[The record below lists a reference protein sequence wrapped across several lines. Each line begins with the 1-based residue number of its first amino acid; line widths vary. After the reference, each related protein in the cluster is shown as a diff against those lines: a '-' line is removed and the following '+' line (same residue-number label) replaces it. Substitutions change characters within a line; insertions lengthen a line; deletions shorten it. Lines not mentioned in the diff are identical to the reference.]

1 MALFPSLFGNGLPK
15 YNYTPIAPGAR
26 TFRLAKLLPPEP
38 SLLPGLEPTVRITLI
53 ECSAGNGDGGDDDD
67 DDDDTAASVE
77 YDALSYAWDVPANV
91 KRPNRRIIV
100 EAGDNGGGGGGRS
113 YLFIHRPLELAL
125 LRFAAA
131 NDAQQTGEGPKYEL
145 PLFIDQI
152 CIDQDNDEE
161 KAQQVALM
169 QAIYAHAR
177 RAVIWLGPGD
187 AASDH
192 WFAYVRDLCGE
203 GVLGPVMALPAATLQ
218 RIYDAVVENPPAT
231 ILDDPVEAR
240 HRDDLAALTGRFA
253 SRYPIAPCLAV
264 LRRAWFTRLWT
275 IQEACLAPAAVIAC
289 GDALLCFDC
298 FRAGMFFYTLQNNY
312 WLHRVAGTLPRAEVA
327 LRSAV
332 FEALEGFKRIFQ
344 ERKAIH
350 EHRRRAPLH
359 ELVIKHNMVNEMK
372 WKVVGASLAQDRIYG
387 LMGLT
392 EPDDPV
398 AARLGIYYDGTN
410 QAEAQIRAYTEATS
424 LFLEHGN
431 MDVLLLNRAAASK
444 TIRGLPSWVPDW
456 AHNLVLPLTW
466 EALEQPVFA
475 AGGPR
480 AASSAKADAA
490 AGKITIKGALIGRVT
505 ATGQATYTRSERAWV
520 QDQVNYDDAK
530 LMFDE
535 VDAFVQAALAHDDD
549 DDDDDAAGAAPPSP
563 EALAHTS
570 LRVYDSG
577 LSARRL
583 AARYPSA
590 RASTQRHMVLQS
602 AISVLGGRLLRSAAT
617 ARSFSLVNIYATV
630 GVTPWYVDY
639 YRATTVLQHLARG
652 PISLART
659 IVLALADLLADV
671 VGLCAAS
678 ARMWLATTGSSS
690 SSSSYALWR
699 PFSQARRLYE
709 PDAHYR
715 RIGLDPEVMRSKDM
729 LAFLSSLE
737 RHAGR
742 RVFRTREGRV
752 GMGPG
757 ETRPED
763 AVVVLYGMTAPIV
776 LRPVETSTERM
787 WTVVGEAYCDGVM
800 DGEALGMNEGD
811 FVLI

>member
-1 MALFPSLFGNGLPK
+1 MAPFPSLFGDGLPMYK
-15 YNYTPIAPGAR
+15 YTPIAPGAR

-38 SLLPGLEPTVRITLI
+38 PLLPGLEPTVRISLI
-53 ECSAGNGDGGDDDD
+53 ECSAGDGDGDG
-67 DDDDTAASVE
+67 DTAASVE
-77 YDALSYAWDVPANV
+77 YDALSYAWDVPPNV

-100 EAGDNGGGGGGRS
+100 EAGDNGSGGGGRHH
-113 YLFIHRPLELAL
+113 LFIYRPLELAL

-131 NDAQQTGEGPKYEL
+131 NGAQTGEGPMYEL

-152 CIDQDNDEE
+152 CIDQDNDDE

-187 AASDH
+187 AASDR

-218 RIYDAVVENPPAT
+218 RIYNAVVENPPST
-231 ILDDPVEAR
+231 LLGDGDDDDDPVEVQ

-275 IQEACLAPAAVIAC
+275 IQEACLAPAAVMAC

-298 FRAGMFFYTLQNNY
+298 FRAGMFFYTLQSNY
-312 WLHRVAGTLPRAEVA
+312 WLHRVAGTPLPPADLA
-327 LRSAV
+327 LRAAV

-350 EHRRRAPLH
+350 EHRRRASLH
-359 ELVIKHNMVNEMK
+359 ELVIKHNMVNNNNNK
-372 WKVVGASLAQDRIYG
+372 TKKGKVGASLAQDRIYG
-387 LMGLT
+387 LMGLA

-398 AARLGIYYDGTN
+398 AARLGIYYDSAN
-410 QAEAQIRAYTEATS
+410 QAEAQARAYTEATG
-424 LFLEHGN
+424 LFLEQGH
-431 MDVLLLNRAAASK
+431 MDVLLLNRAPK
-444 TIRGLPSWVPDW
+444 TMQGLPSWVPDW
-456 AHNLVLPLTW
+456 AHDLVLPLTW
-466 EALEQPVFA
+466 EGLGQPVFA

-490 AGKITIKGALIGRVT
+490 AGKIAIKGVMIGRVA
-505 ATGQATYTRSERAWV
+505 ATGQATYTVSDRGWS

-535 VDAFVQAALAHDDD
+535 VDGFVRSALAHD
-549 DDDDDAAGAAPPSP
+549 AGAAPPPPP

-590 RASTQRHMVLQS
+590 RASTQRHLALRS
-602 AISVLGGRLLRSAAT
+602 AISLLGGRLIRSAAT
-617 ARSFSLVNIYATV
+617 ARSFSLLNIYATV

-639 YRATTVLQHLARG
+639 YSATTVLRRLARG
-652 PISLART
+652 PVHLART
-659 IVLALADLLADV
+659 VVLALADLLTDV
-671 VGLCAAS
+671 VGLCIAS
-678 ARMWLATTGSSS
+678 ARMWLATTKTGSS
-690 SSSSYALWR
+690 ALWR
-699 PFSQARRLYE
+699 PFSQARQLHQPE
-709 PDAHYR
+709 VHYR
-715 RIGLDPEVMRSKDM
+715 NVGLDPEVVRSKDM

-757 ETRPED
+757 ETRLGD

-776 LRPVETSTERM
+776 LRPVEAGTEGV

-800 DGEALGMNEGD
+800 DGEALGVNEGE

>member
-67 DDDDTAASVE
+67 DDDTAASVE

-100 EAGDNGGGGGGRS
+100 EAGDNGGGGGRS
-113 YLFIHRPLELAL
+113 HLFIHRPLELAL

-240 HRDDLAALTGRFA
+240 HRDDLAALTDRFA

-312 WLHRVAGTLPRAEVA
+312 WLHRVVGPLPRAELA
-327 LRSAV
+327 LRAAV
-332 FEALEGFKRIFQ
+332 FEAMEGFKRIFH

-350 EHRRRAPLH
+350 ERRRRAPLH
-359 ELVIKHNMVNEMK
+359 ELVIKHN
-372 WKVVGASLAQDRIYG
+372 VVDADNLPRIRVSLAQDRIYG

-392 EPDDPV
+392 APDDPIRQRIGV
-398 AARLGIYYDGTN
+398 YYNRRN
-410 QAEAQIRAYTEATS
+410 QAAAQARAYTEAMS
-424 LFLEHGN
+424 LFLQRGH
-431 MDVLLLNRAAASK
+431 MDLLLFTCGPSK
-444 TIRGLPSWVPDW
+444 TPGLPSWVPDW
-456 AHNLVLPLTW
+456 TMELALPVAWQGLHKP
-466 EALEQPVFA
+466 AFA
-475 AGGPR
+475 AGGGPPYAGQVR
-480 AASSAKADAA
+480 FFEEAA
-490 AGKITIKGALIGRVT
+490 AAAAAAAAVTRKVAIKGVFIGRVA
-505 ATGQATYTRSERAWV
+505 ATGQATYTLSRRNGGHV
-520 QDQVNYDDAK
+520 HIKYDDAK

-535 VDAFVQAALAHDDD
+535 VDRLTREALPAHH
-549 DDDDDAAGAAPPSP
+549 AAAPPSP
-563 EALAHTS
+563 ETLTHTR

-577 LSARRL
+577 LSARHLTALYYPPAAGMERL
-583 AARYPSA
+583 LE
-590 RASTQRHMVLQS
+590 LQTS
-602 AISVLGGRLLRSAAT
+602 IADIGGRILRSAAV
-617 ARSFSLVNIYATV
+617 ARSFSLFNIYATV
-630 GVTPWYVDY
+630 GITPWYVDY
-639 YRATTVLQHLARG
+639 YSATTVLRGLARG
-652 PISLART
+652 PIQLART
-659 IVLALADLLADV
+659 TVLALADLLTDV

-678 ARMWLATTGSSS
+678 ARIWLATTWDK
-690 SSSSYALWR
+690 L
-699 PFSQARRLYE
+699 RRRVAPVNL
-709 PDAHYR
+709 R
-715 RIGLDPEVMRSKDM
+715 RSGADLRSLGLDPDITRHVDF
-729 LAFLSSLE
+729 LALCTNIE
-737 RHAGR
+737 RNVGR
-742 RVFRTREGRV
+742 RAFRTREGHV

-757 ETRPED
+757 ETEPGD
-763 AVVVLYGMTAPIV
+763 VVVVLYGMTTPLV
-776 LRPVETSTERM
+776 LRPVEAREEDDGEEEEE

-800 DGEALGMNEGD
+800 DGEALGVNEGE